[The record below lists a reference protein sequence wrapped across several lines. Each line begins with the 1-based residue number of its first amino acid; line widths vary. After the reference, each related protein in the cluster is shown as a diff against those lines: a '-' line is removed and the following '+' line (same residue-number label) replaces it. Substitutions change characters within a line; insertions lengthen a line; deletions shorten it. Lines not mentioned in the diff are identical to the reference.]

1 MVRKRILFLTLMLVL
16 TMLKIYSVEID
27 GINYELNANQTAEVT
42 HGSTLYSYSGSII
55 IPSQVTYN
63 GEPYSVTSIGVAAF
77 SVCSSLTS
85 ITIPESVTSIGESAF
100 RRCSGL
106 TSINIPKGV
115 TSIGDDAFLECSGLT
130 SITIPE
136 SVTSIGRR
144 AFYYCSDLTSIT
156 IPESVTSIGNY
167 AFSGCSGLSSI
178 TVQEGNS
185 VYDSRYNCNAIIQTA
200 NNTLIAGCK
209 NTTIPNGITS
219 IGDRAFLDCSD
230 LSSITIPESVT
241 SIGNSAFNG
250 CQLETV
256 LAKNPLTIFTGSG
269 AFSSRTFQHA
279 MLYIPLGTWRQAI
292 YNGDW
297 YQFINI
303 REVTMSSQSLSQAR
317 AYTMM
322 NAQDFGYAIYNKVD
336 DAVSFV
342 NAFYNVNEDDPSN
355 SWQIIEQADGKSVMN
370 IGSKK
375 YLNVLAN
382 GELSM
387 SDSPV
392 LLNVSDTENGIT
404 INGTESEWMFVT
416 NNKVSTNNIT
426 KVEVRKEISIESGEF
441 YSLDGVLMSEPIE
454 GINIIRTQDGTV
466 KKVIK

>member
-16 TMLKIYSVEID
+16 TMLKVYSVEID

-77 SVCSSLTS
+77 SICRDLTS

-106 TSINIPKGV
+106 TSITIPKGV
-115 TSIGDDAFLECSGLT
+115 TSIGNDAFLECSGLT

-136 SVTSIGRR
+136 TVTSIGRR
-144 AFYYCSDLTSIT
+144 AFYYCSSLTSI
-156 IPESVTSIGNY
+156 IVE
-167 AFSGCSGLSSI
+167 
-178 TVQEGNS
+178 EGNS

-200 NNTLIAGCK
+200 NNTLITGCK

-219 IGDRAFLDCSD
+219 IGEEAFFGCSD

-241 SIGNSAFNG
+241 SIGNYAFSN
-250 CQLETV
+250 CELETV
-256 LAKNPLTIFTGSG
+256 LAKNPLTTLPR
-269 AFSSRTFQHA
+269 AFSDRTFQHA

-292 YNGDW
+292 YKGDW
-297 YQFINI
+297 YQFNNI
-303 REVTMSSQSLSQAR
+303 REVTTTSQSLSQAR

-322 NAQDFGYAIYNKVD
+322 NAQDFGYAIYNEVD

-342 NAFYNVNEDDPSN
+342 NAFYNVDEDDPSN
-355 SWQIIEQADGKSVMN
+355 SWQIIDQVDGKSVMN

-375 YLNVLAN
+375 YLNVLAD
-382 GELSM
+382 GKLSM
-387 SDSPV
+387 SDSPA

-416 NNKVSTNNIT
+416 NNNVSTNNIT
-426 KVEVRKEISIESGEF
+426 KVEVWKDNSIESGEF
-441 YSLDGVLMSEPIE
+441 YSLDGVLMSAPIE